1 MKTAVL
7 VTPLTVTIPI
17 IKDADYIGV
26 DAGCIKILKQG
37 LKLAFG
43 VGDFDSM
50 DPETFEKMKNI
61 SNLVIHP
68 VRKNETD
75 SELALEICQKKG
87 YERLILCGGL
97 HGRIDHTIANIR
109 LLMYRFP
116 NLILE
121 DDHQRIY
128 YLSKGDHVLKKNS
141 THISF
146 FAVEKTVVT
155 LKGFAYPLDKYTVYP
170 KDILTVSNEI
180 VEESARVEVH
190 QGSLL
195 CVETD
200 IQ

>member
-75 SELALEICQKKG
+75 SELALEKSGAYFYGLNIYLAHMFFMDRSSFEQK
-87 YERLILCGGL
+87 
-97 HGRIDHTIANIR
+97 
-109 LLMYRFP
+109 
-116 NLILE
+116 
-121 DDHQRIY
+121 
-128 YLSKGDHVLKKNS
+128 SS
-141 THISF
+141 
-146 FAVEKTVVT
+146 
-155 LKGFAYPLDKYTVYP
+155 
-170 KDILTVSNEI
+170 
-180 VEESARVEVH
+180 
-190 QGSLL
+190 
-195 CVETD
+195 
-200 IQ
+200 